1 MSYETISK
9 WNKPKNGRWTQG
21 LGTYTLAVA
30 FVIERVECRRDGM
43 VFPLSFM
50 EIPSKYLIKVILKKT
65 SEVHMSGKLLTPLHP
80 PGMLS

>member
-1 MSYETISK
+1 M
-9 WNKPKNGRWTQG
+9 
-21 LGTYTLAVA
+21 GTYTLAVA

-50 EIPSKYLIKVILKKT
+50 EIPSKCLIKVILKKT